1 MSVEGILG
9 GDESWGGAHKVVEIF
24 PGIYLVQKCD
34 EEPHTLML
42 VIAKL
47 NCTTQFGSTD
57 LSLGCKR
64 A

>member
-34 EEPHTLML
+34 EEPHTLMCNSDSQIEL
-42 VIAKL
+42 HY
-47 NCTTQFGSTD
+47 T
-57 LSLGCKR
+57 
-64 A
+64 